1 MRPGVNPATHYWAV
15 DEKKAATSA
24 ASFHR
29 EETPG
34 KGDNVNDA
42 ACEDT

>member
-1 MRPGVNPATHYWAV
+1 MRHALRDGP
-15 DEKKAATSA
+15 EKRKAATSA

-34 KGDNVNDA
+34 KGDDVKDA
-42 ACEDT
+42 A